1 MFDIFKTAVVGKKK
15 KTKLS
20 KASANAVAESNATI
34 VASLGSTRSVSL
46 FKESCFA
53 ASQQLRFFECRNL
66 VGHADGISTMEFC
79 TNGSFIVSGR
89 SIDKT
94 VRLCSLSLF

>member
-34 VASLGSTRSVSL
+34 VASLGSTRSVSS

-53 ASQQLRFFECRNL
+53 ASRQQLRFFECRNL

-79 TNGSFIVSGR
+79 TNGSFIV
-89 SIDKT
+89 
-94 VRLCSLSLF
+94 VCSLSLF